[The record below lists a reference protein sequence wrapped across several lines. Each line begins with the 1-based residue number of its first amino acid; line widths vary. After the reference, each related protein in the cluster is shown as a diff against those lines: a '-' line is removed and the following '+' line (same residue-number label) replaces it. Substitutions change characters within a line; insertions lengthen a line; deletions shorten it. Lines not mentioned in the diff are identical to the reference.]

1 MQVAQYPLDMGRPS
15 AAGKSSQV
23 LAVTTDAT
31 GRVNYDA
38 VIRQGHD
45 KGTIIVSEHSALVPK
60 VDVLKHGVSLL
71 NLFWHNA
78 LASVLL
84 DASRRV
90 HQALICSLKDFQ

>member
-1 MQVAQYPLDMGRPS
+1 MGRPS
-15 AAGKSSQV
+15 ASGASKQV

-60 VDVLKHGVSLL
+60 VDIVKHGVSLSIL
-71 NLFWHNA
+71 GW
-78 LASVLL
+78 
-84 DASRRV
+84 
-90 HQALICSLKDFQ
+90 